1 MDYSFRLIFD
11 NQESELLLGIENKN
25 NNELI
30 DKINKVLSNRN
41 PSKECVP
48 IDNKTRLAFLNY
60 NSFKYFLFGL
70 CSLTLSD
77 IEQLDK
83 FGIKVQKLRLMVFGS
98 GLSKM
103 FISYY
108 DDEVEECE
116 EVSLSSIFEN
126 DHDIQYDIIQKPYIY
141 KDDLKYYKSKYGNY
155 IKMNF

>member
-48 IDNKTRLAFLNY
+48 IDDKTRLAFLNY

-70 CSLTLSD
+70 CGLTLSD

-83 FGIKVQKLRLMVFGS
+83 YKIKVQKLRLTVFGS

-108 DDEVEECE
+108 DDEVEKCE

-126 DHDIQYDIIQKPYIY
+126 DHDIQYDIIQKPYVY